1 MEQVEKQKQLI
12 DVLEVSMK
20 MSNVIS
26 DDEGF

>member
-20 MSNVIS
+20 ISNVIS